1 MKSVDLSKRAKF
13 RVTGKD
19 RVRYLNGQV
28 SNDVRKVSSKE
39 TISACVTTAKGK
51 LEGLIWISEDT
62 SSESLLIDA
71 DPELRESL
79 MMRLS
84 KYIISDDVE
93 IFDVT
98 GDYQLIHDL
107 GHDDDNLMLSN
118 RFCCNG
124 VDRWIKVGDLIAG
137 ADWMSDKRLEEYRI
151 KQGVPAWGYEL
162 NSNTLPQEALLERK
176 SVDFHKGCYVGQEII
191 SRLKSVGRV
200 RRLLVGLT
208 FPEGPTPE
216 SSWELLDD
224 ENKKIGEVTSVCKTD
239 NELIGLGYV
248 KTGKKPI
255 KSNNI
260 EKNLHTEVILRH
272 TPFTD

>member
-1 MKSVDLSKRAKF
+1 
-13 RVTGKD
+13 
-19 RVRYLNGQV
+19 
-28 SNDVRKVSSKE
+28 
-39 TISACVTTAKGK
+39 
-51 LEGLIWISEDT
+51 
-62 SSESLLIDA
+62 
-71 DPELRESL
+71 
-79 MMRLS
+79 
-84 KYIISDDVE
+84 
-93 IFDVT
+93 
-98 GDYQLIHDL
+98 
-107 GHDDDNLMLSN
+107 
-118 RFCCNG
+118 
-124 VDRWIKVGDLIAG
+124 
-137 ADWMSDKRLEEYRI
+137 MSDKSLEEYRI

-191 SRLKSVGRV
+191 SRLKSVGQV

-208 FPEGPTPE
+208 FSEGPTPE